1 MGGLRFFLMLIMT
14 VTGGS
19 FMLSQAQTSAELQ
32 RQRERLNRDIQQL
45 EETLKLTSGD
55 RTLSLRQVNALNA
68 QLKLREQKIATI
80 HSEIRIINNQIAAN
94 TKVINELRE
103 ELARL
108 RKDYERMVI
117 FAFRNRNAYNKMMF
131 IFASEDFNQAFKRV
145 KYLQQLNG
153 SRKQKAGE
161 IESTQQEIERKVAE
175 LEAHRKEQNTLLADA
190 QAERTAVAA
199 EQGEESRVLKSLTQQ
214 EKQIQ
219 QELKK
224 RQQELRRLTA
234 AIDQAIKR
242 ELEEQRRREEEA
254 RLAAAKREA
263 ERTGRPLAEV
273 EAETRSERKTDAEL
287 LAATPEAA
295 RLSAEFA
302 DNKGR
307 LPWPVKNGVVTLG
320 FGRHTVGR
328 NAIQDN
334 LGIRIRTHESMPV
347 TAVFNGEV
355 RVVSPMAGLG
365 YVVLVKHGHFFTL
378 YGNLRSLSVKVGD
391 QVRTGQQL
399 GVAIT
404 DSEGLT
410 EVYFEVSDVTDR
422 QNPEY
427 WLAR

>member
-1 MGGLRFFLMLIMT
+1 MAGLRYLLIFIGVMVLS
-14 VTGGS
+14 VTSGY
-19 FMLSQAQTSAELQ
+19 AQKSSAELQ
-32 RQRERLNRDIQQL
+32 KDRERLDREIRQL
-45 EETLKLTSGD
+45 EETLKLTAGD
-55 RTLSLRQVNALNA
+55 RTLSLRQLNALNA

-80 HSEIRIINNQIAAN
+80 NSEIRIINNQISSN
-94 TKVINELRE
+94 TKAINGLRE
-103 ELARL
+103 ELTRL

-145 KYLQQLNG
+145 KYLQQLND
-153 SRKQKAGE
+153 SRKQKANE
-161 IESTQQEIERKVAE
+161 IEATQQEIEEKVAQ
-175 LEAHRKEQNTLLADA
+175 LEAARKEQTALLAEA
-190 QAERTAVAA
+190 QAERKAVAA
-199 EQGEESRVLKSLTQQ
+199 EQGEESRVLKTLTQQ
-214 EKQIQ
+214 EKSIQ
-219 QELKK
+219 QEISK
-224 RQQELRRLTA
+224 REQELRRLAA

-242 ELEEQRRREEEA
+242 ELEEQRRIAEEA

-263 ERTGRPLAEV
+263 ERTGRPLEEI
-273 EAETRSERKTDAEL
+273 EAETRAERKTDAEL

-328 NAIQDN
+328 GATQENF
-334 LGIRIRTHESMPV
+334 GIRVRTHDSMPV

-355 RVVSPMAGLG
+355 RVVSPMPGLG
-365 YVVLVKHGHFFTL
+365 YVVLIKHGHFFTL
-378 YGNLRSLSVKVGD
+378 YGNLRSLSVKAGD
-391 QVRTGQQL
+391 QVQTGQQL

-410 EVYFEVSDVTDR
+410 EVYFEVSDVTTR
-422 QNPEY
+422 QNPEQ